1 MNQHRDEDQLCA
13 GEKVAFSGF
22 IFTTAYVVFIT
33 AKITLIF
40 IHTIH
45 KLAWKPTYTWFQ
57 NKTMLF
63 VFLRRHQLYCL
74 SWEMRHTFFLFQVRY
89 FLFKEYSL
97 TRGSTIC
104 KTYRSVQSI
113 FFNFWRW
120 IPTTFD
126 NNLPDRLKLFKGRL
140 LSLCYSQSSLSR
152 SISVAF
158 VT

>member
-13 GEKVAFSGF
+13 GEKDAFSGF

-33 AKITLIF
+33 AKSTLIF

-57 NKTMLF
+57 NKTSCIVLVEKF
-63 VFLRRHQLYCL
+63 AIHFFYFRSGSFYLKNTAWPEDQL
-74 SWEMRHTFFLFQVRY
+74 STKRTGVSSQFF
-89 FLFKEYSL
+89 
-97 TRGSTIC
+97 
-104 KTYRSVQSI
+104 SI
-113 FFNFWRW
+113 FGRW

-126 NNLPDRLKLFKGRL
+126 NNLPDRLKLFKERL